1 MEKYSRILFKRI
13 IQILIVATISFL
25 MDYLSVVLSND
36 ESIWLGESIEAV
48 GSIICGPIVGGI
60 ATLIGGIM
68 TDLFAYHSLEY
79 SFTLIFE
86 ATSMA
91 LIGVIYRSLIKDED
105 KFGVREI
112 VVFNFIQILV
122 NVSVL
127 YLSTP
132 PAAII
137 FFGFIVEDWTNA
149 ELLEEM
155 GALGDNTFSAC
166 ISIALIGTVLLAV
179 CIAIRKKMKE
189 EKCNIIDAIKS
200 ILKPNFLSKEY
211 RGRAVEYSIG
221 IAFSIALTMI
231 DGVVSGHFLGE
242 KALAATSLM
251 FPLISFGTF
260 FSMIIASGCAFLS
273 AAARGDG
280 DYERA
285 NKLFTLGFLTT
296 IVISLLQSVLFY
308 SMEEFYFKFYATSKE
323 IEILAREYYR
333 IYILVPPFMTL
344 TKFLD
349 EMVASDGDDAL
360 SHAGYLMSFV
370 VNVVVSVILS
380 RIIGM
385 AGLAIGTLLSY
396 VSYLLLVSAHFLR
409 KSNTYR
415 YSFWF
420 SFRDIFRMA
429 RESLKDNTSGLCM
442 FMLSV
447 AFTKA
452 ILLFWGDDYLI
463 ANTVL
468 CAMVEVYEI
477 INGPS
482 EAADFLIATYTGE
495 KNGEGVKQLFK
506 ESLSACLIS
515 GMVVSIVI
523 LLLPSTILIL
533 YGIEDS
539 ALSAELIKSI
549 RFCAVGVIA
558 ASAGGFLSDYYGNLG
573 KPFWSVMM
581 VGFRMALFPILFCV
595 TFSLQG
601 GVVAMGRGLLL
612 SQIFAICI
620 FYCFVFIIKGSK
632 DIPYMLDDPDFE
644 KVKMN
649 SFEYIDG
656 EYERISSWIAEKL
669 ISQGIED
676 KKIKE
681 VNSIVFSLYNKTKEK
696 NPKGKVFG
704 ECVLRFLD
712 DPQVIIKD
720 NGKLFKPDVDDERVS
735 YNVLMSCNSS
745 MIRIG

>member
-1 MEKYSRILFKRI
+1 MKKHSQIIYKRI
-13 IQILIVATISFL
+13 IQILIVAIISFL
-25 MDYLSVVLSND
+25 MDYLSVILSKD

-60 ATLIGGIM
+60 ATLIGGTL
-68 TDLFAYHSLEY
+68 TDIFEYHSLEY

-86 ATSMA
+86 AISMA
-91 LIGVIYRSLIKDED
+91 LIGVIYRNLVKDQD
-105 KFGVREI
+105 KFGIREI
-112 VVFNFIQILV
+112 VIFNFVQILL
-122 NVSVL
+122 NISVL
-127 YLSTP
+127 YLATP
-132 PAAII
+132 PAAIV
-137 FFGFIVEDWTNA
+137 FFGFIVEGWSR
-149 ELLEEM
+149 ELLIEEL
-155 GALGDNTFSAC
+155 GILGDNTFSAC
-166 ISIALIGTVLLAV
+166 ISIALIGTILLAV
-179 CIAIRKKMKE
+179 CITVRKKMKE
-189 EKCNIIDAIKS
+189 EECGIFDAIKY
-200 ILKPNFLSKEY
+200 ILKPNFLSKQY

-221 IAFSIALTMI
+221 IAFTIALTMI
-231 DGVVSGHFLGE
+231 DGVVSGHLLGE

-273 AAARGDG
+273 ATSRGDG

-285 NKLFTLGFLTT
+285 NKLFTLGFIIT

-349 EMVASDGDDAL
+349 EMIASDGDDAL
-360 SHAGYLMSFV
+360 SHAGYLVSFV
-370 VNVVVSVILS
+370 VNVVMSVFLTRS
-380 RIIGM
+380 MGM
-385 AGLAIGTLLSY
+385 SGLALGTLLSY

-415 YSFWF
+415 FSFWF

-429 RESLKDNTSGLCM
+429 QESLKDNTGGLCM

-447 AFTKA
+447 TFTKA
-452 ILLFWGDDYLI
+452 ILLFWGNDYLI

-495 KNGEGVKQLFK
+495 KNGEGVKKLFK
-506 ESLSACLIS
+506 ESLSACLFS
-515 GMVVSIVI
+515 GVVVSIV
-523 LLLPSTILIL
+523 LLLFPKSILIL

-539 ALSAELIKSI
+539 VLNTELIKCI
-549 RFCAVGVIA
+549 RFCAMGVIA
-558 ASAGGFLSDYYGNLG
+558 ASVGGFLSDYYGNLG

-581 VGFRMALFPILFCV
+581 VVFRMALFPILFCV
-595 TFSLQG
+595 TFGIQG
-601 GVVAMGRGLLL
+601 GAVAMGRGLLL

-620 FYCFVFIIKGSK
+620 FYCFVVIIKGPK

-649 SFEYIDG
+649 SFEYMDE
-656 EYERISSWIAEKL
+656 EYKRISSWIADNL
-669 ISQGIED
+669 ISQGIEE

-681 VNSIVFSLYNKTKEK
+681 INSIVLSLYNETKEN

-704 ECVLRFLD
+704 ECVFRFLD
-712 DPQVIIKD
+712 DPQLVIKD
-720 NGKLFKPDVDDERVS
+720 NGKLFKPDIIDERLS

-745 MIRIG
+745 TIRV